1 MGKSNSKPLTVTVK
15 SELKGCAK
23 IMCEKHGD
31 ETCKPLSFWVKTFG
45 FPENGSFSVRLIQR
59 LQDELDVYEKMN
71 GYGSVDWKAFK
82 MWKQE
87 ADEQQRRREK
97 GRKKATGKTNPCP
110 RLSHPQKD
118 LNLVPASAA
127 HQPVNPQWEVRGQP
141 TPAEPTPPGP
151 GSEDVLAGPVSEG
164 RKSQTT
170 PAINKI
176 IEVPDLSEARAREI
190 DGYDA
195 STLDSEATR
204 SPTTNGIEI
213 IEDRDLREIGASVI
227 EVYRARTQNSGTT
240 RSLTTN
246 GIEIIEERDL
256 REIGASVMEVY
267 RARTRDSGTTRSP
280 TTNGIEI
287 IEERDLREIG
297 ASVMEVYRARTQNS
311 GIRRSQTING
321 IEIIEE
327 RDPRDIG
334 AGAMEVYGATRSQK
348 THGIIQIVQVPDSY
362 KVLTP
367 DEISSIAKEM
377 PNIDKRG
384 GAAFV
389 KILSQIVQQFKPSL
403 REIYSLLIHSLKLKF
418 CEVRGVWLERDGRYD
433 WTPGAG
439 YREHVEEICE
449 RIKTTFPAIERWEAI
464 RWRQKPGE
472 TVEDHLIRLTKEFDD
487 NSGLDPDTP
496 LYGSLLK
503 HYFLL
508 GMDEQIKDQA
518 FKHSPLWDME
528 PLSSIQAHAVHAEQT
543 LRDLDDKKKQAEAQ
557 KEERLTKELI
567 QALQALNGGRNGGQG
582 PSRGSRRHGC
592 WNCGDP
598 SHWKRDCD
606 QSG

>member
-15 SELKGCAK
+15 SKLKGCAK
-23 IMCEKHGD
+23 IMCKKHGD

-59 LQDELDVYEKMN
+59 LQDKLDVYEKMN

-87 ADEQQRRREK
+87 TDVRQRRQEK
-97 GRKKATGKTNPCP
+97 GRKKAPGKTNPCP
-110 RLSHPQKD
+110 RPSHPQKD

-127 HQPVNPQWEVRGQP
+127 HQPVNPQREVRSRP
-141 TPAEPTPPGP
+141 TSAEPTPPGP
-151 GSEDVLAGPVSEG
+151 ESEDVLAGPVSEG

-170 PAINKI
+170 PATNKI

-213 IEDRDLREIGASVI
+213 IDDRDLREIGASVMAVYRARTRDSGTRRSQTTNGI
-227 EVYRARTQNSGTT
+227 EIIEDCDLREIGASVMDVYRARTQNSGTR
-240 RSLTTN
+240 RSQTTN
-246 GIEIIEERDL
+246 GI
-256 REIGASVMEVY
+256 G
-267 RARTRDSGTTRSP
+267 
-280 TTNGIEI
+280 
-287 IEERDLREIG
+287 
-297 ASVMEVYRARTQNS
+297 
-311 GIRRSQTING
+311 
-321 IEIIEE
+321 IIEE

-362 KVLTP
+362 EVLTP
-367 DEISSIAKEM
+367 DEISSIANEM
-377 PNIDKRG
+377 PDIDKRG

-403 REIYSLLIHSLKLKF
+403 REIYSLLIHSMKLKF
-418 CEVRGVWLERDGRYD
+418 CELRGVWLERDRRYD
-433 WTPGAG
+433 WTPGAV

-508 GMDEQIKDQA
+508 GLDEQIKDQA
-518 FKHSPLWDME
+518 FKHSPVWDME
-528 PLSSIQAHAVHAEQT
+528 PLSSIRAHAVHAEQT
-543 LRDLDDKKKQAEAQ
+543 LRDLDDKKKQDTARM
-557 KEERLTKELI
+557 EERLTEELI
-567 QALQALNGGRNGGQG
+567 QALQALKGGRNGGRG